1 MSDENDQLVTAHQDV
16 QPSDIIAGLGLA
28 DRALLAACLALFED
42 STLSKHLEQL
52 YSKSSDWV
60 RNGLRWLDVGTLQKW
75 LGDANVQEETAS
87 LRTQM
92 TFWLEKCLLT
102 DNDLRLIL
110 WIYLREAFD
119 LPARLT
125 VSTRGADVLATE
137 LAAAAIHAADPPS
150 LIQDGKNLLQRWRL
164 IKGNPRCI
172 SLADVVLPVLD
183 DLITTALKD
192 GAGQMDA
199 TAQERLIAEMRARLE
214 GMSEAD
220 QQRLLDKIG
229 AKDFNH
235 TAIRNM
241 LLTGGGLAAINI
253 GVGAA
258 GFSAY
263 ILAAQASAFI
273 PMVSGPALVSFVSV
287 ISNPVTMIGGT
298 AGAIWWATSSA
309 EQKIQTA
316 VGLRVLALLAL
327 RGISD
332 SNRNGIV
339 VTLDSFSRAKALRPI
354 GNLDDKT
361 AKRYRDEWH
370 VLESVVGKPGPR
382 LDAGVIEL
390 MNRPAMAEAP
400 QNNRLAR
407 LLFPG
412 DAEVRTTAV
421 VAALTLGDIVYSA
434 AAIDATV
441 IKAAD
446 FASLDV
452 LDNPLAFAYFFARR
466 IQELSPAG
474 IAGATSN
481 VKGYVAE
488 QVVAAELVAKGHQV
502 EFPAT
507 SNEPGW
513 DLRVD
518 GEKFQVKCL
527 EDIGGLKAHFDNY
540 DYPVLANSEL
550 VDKIPPEWAD
560 HNVFFVE
567 GYSDELIGHV
577 TGSSMAAGADV
588 FNPAVPVF
596 ALGVSAIRNL
606 MNYNAGKVS
615 GTQAVEQIVLD
626 GSTRAGLAVAGG
638 YLGTGIG
645 LLVFGPAG
653 ALVWGSVLPV
663 LAQAQASRFMGLLD
677 GYIQTEAYT
686 KWTSS
691 AHSPIDALV
700 TCLEKAIRDKIQLLR
715 DKDKALGAGQL
726 SDYVRY
732 RFTDEM
738 RFLDESQARLAQLR
752 PETRGT
758 VEQRALDV
766 IRWTAGSTIHP
777 VRYQVELARLNE
789 TLKRRP
795 SFLAE
800 VIGSPGD
807 VLDKATGA
815 IGGFI
820 GAVANSCVAGAKAS
834 WKDRKSGS
842 GER

>member
-1 MSDENDQLVTAHQDV
+1 M
-16 QPSDIIAGLGLA
+16 
-28 DRALLAACLALFED
+28 
-42 STLSKHLEQL
+42 
-52 YSKSSDWV
+52 
-60 RNGLRWLDVGTLQKW
+60 
-75 LGDANVQEETAS
+75 
-87 LRTQM
+87 
-92 TFWLEKCLLT
+92 
-102 DNDLRLIL
+102 
-110 WIYLREAFD
+110 
-119 LPARLT
+119 
-125 VSTRGADVLATE
+125 
-137 LAAAAIHAADPPS
+137 
-150 LIQDGKNLLQRWRL
+150 
-164 IKGNPRCI
+164 
-172 SLADVVLPVLD
+172 D

-220 QQRLLDKIG
+220 QQCLLDKIG
-229 AKDFNH
+229 ARDFND

-241 LLTGGGLAAINI
+241 LLTGGSLAAISI

-298 AGAIWWATSSA
+298 AAAIWWATSSA
-309 EQKIQTA
+309 KQQIQTA

-327 RGISD
+327 KGISD

-339 VTLDSFSRAKALRPI
+339 ATLDSFSRAKALQPI
-354 GNLDDKT
+354 GNVDEKT
-361 AKRYRDEWH
+361 AERYRDEWH
-370 VLESVVGKPGPR
+370 VLEPVVGKPGPR
-382 LDAGVIEL
+382 PDAGVSEL

-412 DAEVRTTAV
+412 DAEARTTAV
-421 VAALTLGDIVYSA
+421 VVALTLGDIVYSA

-446 FASLDV
+446 FARLDV
-452 LDNPLAFAYFFARR
+452 LDNPLAFADFARR

-474 IAGATSN
+474 IAGAISN

-513 DLRVD
+513 DLLVD

-527 EDIGGLKAHFDNY
+527 EDIGGLKVHFDNY

-550 VDKIPPEWAD
+550 MDKIPAAWAD

-567 GYSDELIGHV
+567 GYSNELISHV
-577 TGSSMAAGADV
+577 TDSSMAAGADV
-588 FNPAVPVF
+588 FDPAVPVF
-596 ALGVSAIRNL
+596 ALAVSAIRNL

-626 GSTRAGLAVAGG
+626 GSTRVGLAVAGG

-663 LAQAQASRFMGLLD
+663 LAQAQS
-677 GYIQTEAYT
+677 
-686 KWTSS
+686 
-691 AHSPIDALV
+691 
-700 TCLEKAIRDKIQLLR
+700 
-715 DKDKALGAGQL
+715 
-726 SDYVRY
+726 
-732 RFTDEM
+732 
-738 RFLDESQARLAQLR
+738 
-752 PETRGT
+752 
-758 VEQRALDV
+758 
-766 IRWTAGSTIHP
+766 
-777 VRYQVELARLNE
+777 
-789 TLKRRP
+789 
-795 SFLAE
+795 
-800 VIGSPGD
+800 
-807 VLDKATGA
+807 
-815 IGGFI
+815 
-820 GAVANSCVAGAKAS
+820 
-834 WKDRKSGS
+834 
-842 GER
+842 